1 MPQARGEE
9 FFEVDLSEGRDEP
22 RKKDLDNLIEY
33 DFTKERLSFEE
44 KIEACEESLTQL
56 MDEHKVYSFMERR
69 NLLSDDVDITEA
81 DFVKSQR
88 KIEKEYVELI
98 CKASNEQYRWW
109 VTHTLDTLLE
119 ECKLSADPND
129 MFEKIRLF
137 KEVREERIERA
148 EVSEEH

>member
-1 MPQARGEE
+1 MPQAREEE

-33 DFTKERLSFEE
+33 DFSKEKFTFEE
-44 KIEACEESLTQL
+44 KIGICEEGLTQL
-56 MDEHKVYSFMERR
+56 MDERKVYSFMERR
-69 NLLSDDVDITEA
+69 NLLSDSVDVTEG

-88 KIEKEYVELI
+88 KIEKEYKDLVCE
-98 CKASNEQYRWW
+98 ANSEQYRWW

-119 ECKLSADPND
+119 ECKFSADPND

-137 KEVREERIERA
+137 KEIREERIEKFG
-148 EVSEEH
+148 SPQEH